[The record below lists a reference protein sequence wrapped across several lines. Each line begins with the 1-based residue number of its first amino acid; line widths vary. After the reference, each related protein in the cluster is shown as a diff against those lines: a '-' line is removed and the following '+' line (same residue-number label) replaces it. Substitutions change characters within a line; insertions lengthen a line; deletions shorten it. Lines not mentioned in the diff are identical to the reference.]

1 MEKIKKK
8 TLRISSSAKI
18 NLFLDVLS
26 KRSDGYHQIRTIF
39 SEIELADIITFVL
52 TKKDT
57 VKILSDINF
66 VSAKENL
73 IYKVA
78 IFIKDKYNVKF
89 GVKIELQ
96 KNIPISAGMGGG
108 SSNAASTIVALSK
121 LWNLKLSKDEMH
133 KIAKNFGSD
142 INFFLE
148 GGCALGENR
157 GEKIFQLKQIE
168 LDNIFLVNPGFGISS
183 KEAYEIVSIDG
194 YENDDW
200 KKLIEQKNIQLCF
213 NKLQDGVCK
222 KYPEIQEI
230 INYLL
235 ENGAEQAM
243 LSGSGATIIGFCSD
257 RATAEKFSIYYSD
270 MGYWNYITKTKRSTK

>member
-1 MEKIKKK
+1 MKKK
-8 TLRISSSAKI
+8 NLRISSSAKI

-39 SEIELADIITFVL
+39 SEIGLADILNFAL
-52 TKKDT
+52 TKKGT
-57 VKILSDINF
+57 VKILSDKDF
-66 VSAKENL
+66 VSTKENL

-78 IFIKDKYNVKF
+78 IFIKERYNVKF
-89 GVKIELQ
+89 GVEINLQ

-108 SSNAASTIVALSK
+108 SSNAASTINALSE
-121 LWNLKLSKDEMH
+121 LWNLKLSKKEMH
-133 KIAKNFGSD
+133 EIAKNFGSD

-157 GEKIFQLKQIE
+157 GEKIIQLKQIQLE
-168 LDNIFLVNPGFGISS
+168 NIFLVNPGFRISS
-183 KEAYEIVSIDG
+183 KEAYDAVLLDG
-194 YENDDW
+194 QINDNWLKIIENENTKW
-200 KKLIEQKNIQLCF
+200 CY

-222 KYPEIQEI
+222 KYPEIRKI
-230 INYLL
+230 IDHLL

-257 RATAEKFSIYYSD
+257 RATAENFSIYYSNI
-270 MGYWNYITKTKRSTK
+270 GYWNYITKTKRSTK

>member
-1 MEKIKKK
+1 M
-8 TLRISSSAKI
+8 
-18 NLFLDVLS
+18 
-26 KRSDGYHQIRTIF
+26 
-39 SEIELADIITFVL
+39 